1 MSALLAPLPPVPPP
15 ALARWPRPVPEF
27 AGERWT
33 VDEFHAMANPELFE
47 GRRLFLLR
55 GEIWEQ
61 GRMNPPHAT
70 FLYMATEAL
79 RRLFDAGFL
88 VRPQLDLQ
96 LEDGTKV
103 VPDIL
108 VVRGRVRDFLTA
120 HPTTADLIVEV
131 SDTTLFFDTTTKAEL
146 YATAGVPDY
155 WVLDVNQR
163 ELHVFRDP
171 QPVADN
177 GFAYRWSQTFPESDT
192 ITPLAAPASPI
203 RVADLLP

>member
-1 MSALLAPLPPVPPP
+1 MSALLAPMMLVPPP
-15 ALARWPRPVPEF
+15 ALARWPRPAPEF

-33 VDEFHAMANPELFE
+33 VTEFHGMANPEQFE

-70 FLYMATEAL
+70 YLYLATQVL
-79 RRLFDAGFL
+79 RELFPKEFL

-96 LEDGTKV
+96 LDPDTKV

-108 VVRGRVRDFLTA
+108 VVKGAVRDFLA
-120 HPTTADLIVEV
+120 VHPTTADLIVEV
-131 SDTTLFFDTTTKAEL
+131 SDTTLFFDSTTKAEL

-177 GFAYRWSQTFPESDT
+177 GSAYRWSQTFPESDT
-192 ITPLAAPASPI
+192 VTPLAAPNATL

>member
-15 ALARWPRPVPEF
+15 ALARWPRPAPEF

-33 VDEFHAMANPELFE
+33 VAEFNGMANPEQFE

-61 GRMNPPHAT
+61 GRMNPPHAVYLEHAHQVLRDIFPARFRARCQLS
-70 FLYMATEAL
+70 FLLADATE
-79 RRLFDAGFL
+79 LFPD
-88 VRPQLDLQ
+88 
-96 LEDGTKV
+96 V
-103 VPDIL
+103 VI
-108 VVRGRVRDFLTA
+108 VTGSIRTFLTA

-131 SDTTLFFDTTTKAEL
+131 SDSSLFFDSTTTAEL
-146 YATAGVPDY
+146 YAAAGVPDY
-155 WVLDVNQR
+155 WVLDVNRR

-192 ITPLAAPASPI
+192 VSPLAAPTATL